1 MKNHHSFAG
10 LQRRH
15 LLGIAALSF
24 LPIARAQSNGPQLKH
39 LGSTKLDH
47 RLSFAGT
54 TVGGLSGLD
63 YDRQRD
69 VYYAISDDRS
79 DLNPARFYTL
89 KLPITPQGIGP
100 VQLLSATTLRTP
112 SGDAY
117 PNRSQVTE
125 RNPQVPDPEAI
136 RYRRDLGSLYWASE
150 GDVARGLGPFIRETR
165 LDGSYSSTVP
175 LPAMYTPAKDE
186 KNGIRDNLGIEGMA
200 FSPDEDTLWFMT
212 ENALLQDGPI
222 PTLSQPGGPVR
233 LTQLDTRSGSIVR
246 QFAYIPDAI
255 PFAPQ
260 IAGISVPSSVSSSL
274 GGLAADN
281 GISEIWM
288 ASEAGML
295 VLERA
300 WARGVGNSIRL
311 YWADLESGED
321 VSKKASLINEKF
333 KPVDKVLLLDFAKAG
348 IAQPD
353 NVEGMTRGPNLVL
366 ADGKRGNP
374 TLIFC
379 SDDNFNNAQTTWFH
393 AFEWMP

>member
-1 MKNHHSFAG
+1 MNNHHSSAG

-15 LLGIAALSF
+15 LLGMAGLLL
-24 LPIARAQSNGPQLKH
+24 LPASHAQSNGPQLKH
-39 LGSTKLDH
+39 IGSAKLDH

-54 TVGGLSGLD
+54 TVGGFSGLD

-79 DLNPARFYTL
+79 DLHPARFYTL
-89 KLPITPQGIGP
+89 KLPITPQGLGP
-100 VQLLSATTLRTP
+100 VQLLSATTLRAP
-112 SGDAY
+112 SGEAY
-117 PNRSQVTE
+117 PNRSQVAE
-125 RNPQVPDPEAI
+125 RNPQVADPEAI

-150 GDVARGLGPFIRETR
+150 GDTARGFGPFIREAR
-165 LDGSYSSTVP
+165 LDGSYSSTIP
-175 LPAMYTPAKDE
+175 LPAMYEPAKDG
-186 KNGIRDNLGIEGMA
+186 KTGIRDNLGIEALA
-200 FSPDEDTLWFMT
+200 FSPDEDTLWFAT

-222 PTLSQPGGPVR
+222 PTLSSPGGPVR
-233 LTQLDTRSGSIVR
+233 LTQLDIRSGTVVR

-260 IAGISVPSSVSSSL
+260 VAGISVPSSA

-281 GISEIWM
+281 GVSEIWM

-353 NVEGMTRGPNLVL
+353 NVEGMTRGPNLML

-379 SDDNFNNAQTTWFH
+379 SDDNFNSAQTTWFH
-393 AFEWMP
+393 AFEWIP